1 MDRETRLTNMRHISG
16 GGDPPGMCSAE
27 ELEVKEGMRNSTRS
41 RFLIPVLLAV
51 FLLVGTG
58 IARELHELPMPEG
71 NTDARPPLVWVLHN
85 LSNVW
90 CAFLNIGIYGD
101 PWENY
106 PRMEWPGGE
115 GSNYLWIGNIWSC
128 VYGPVTPTGTVA
140 KYASTPDYS
149 AGWELWPSEGYPVV
163 KLSPGSIAL
172 EQSEYGYDDWE
183 PTQNDD
189 PYGMRIY
196 EYNLGWGTP
205 GFNDFIATD
214 HIITHHSEFG
224 NPGIPLDAFSVS
236 IMGDCDVATVDA
248 TECHLDD
255 MVYYDGHAIWCNDPD
270 ATFEY
275 EFDGGV
281 KASEQDIYTYQ
292 QNPDNPLPPEDP
304 QNIFYYYNYMG
315 GDDIL
320 DNDVDGNGVSDHFTV
335 IFKIVDDD
343 TIYTVEPNTGLE
355 LFADGAPPDWYEH
368 TVGDTIYCV
377 IPRNMSNIWDT
388 DNPGTGV
395 DDSGEPELD
404 PPANGFI
411 AWRLLDFW
419 IKKVDGTIERPA
431 DVYGVPIVMSHSWWN
446 WESDPGNDIEKYNYM
461 WGENPDQSGRHS
473 GPAYYSDWIGNPNA
487 PSAFEPANPGPFPVV
502 HDNPIALGYPQ
513 FDYRFLICAGPVE
526 LADGDSLH
534 FVGGW
539 LVGLGLAGARE
550 VADNMLDAY
559 YRDGGWGVPKLPP
572 APILFYQAGDGFV
585 QLEWGAN
592 AETYTP
598 FGGYN
603 IYRATFEPSGW
614 TLMRTENAGTHSWTD
629 TSVQNGF
636 PYYYVV
642 TAYDE
647 VTTVESTKSNYR
659 QTLEGTPVPVV
670 PSWTIDA
677 GWMDNVSVVP
687 NPYRGSAEWEQTYFD
702 KIAFINLPAM
712 CDIDIYTL
720 AGDLVVTLE
729 HRSESGA
736 VGTEYWDL
744 LSRNEQ
750 EITSGLYVYRVATAD
765 DFVIGKFA
773 IIR

>member
-1 MDRETRLTNMRHISG
+1 
-16 GGDPPGMCSAE
+16 
-27 ELEVKEGMRNSTRS
+27 LEVKEGMRKSTRS
-41 RFLIPVLLAV
+41 GFLVPVLLVV
-51 FLLVGTG
+51 FLLAGTG
-58 IARELHELPMPEG
+58 MARELRELPMPEG
-71 NTDARPPLVWVLHN
+71 NTDARPPLVWILHN

-90 CAFLNIGIYGD
+90 SAFLNIGMYGD
-101 PWENY
+101 PWTNY
-106 PRMEWPGGE
+106 PTMEWPGGE
-115 GSNYLWIGNIWSC
+115 GSSYLWLGTFNSC
-128 VYGPVTPTGTVA
+128 VYGAVTPSGEVA
-140 KYASTPDYS
+140 KYASCCDY
-149 AGWELWPSEGYPVV
+149 GNYELWPSEGYPAI
-163 KLSPGSIAL
+163 KLSPGPIAL
-172 EQSEYGYDDWE
+172 EQSEYGYDDWD
-183 PTQNDD
+183 PAQNPDD
-189 PYGMRIY
+189 MYGMRVY
-196 EYNLGWGTP
+196 EWNLGWGTP

-214 HIITHHSEFG
+214 HVITHHSEFG
-224 NPGIPLDAFSVS
+224 NPGVPLDAFAVA
-236 IMGDCDVATVDA
+236 MRGDCDVATGDV

-275 EFDGGV
+275 EFDGGT

-315 GDDIL
+315 VDGIL

-335 IFKIVDDD
+335 IFKIVGSD
-343 TIYTVEPNTGLE
+343 TIFTVEPNTGLE

-368 TVGDTIYCV
+368 EVGDTIYCV
-377 IPRNMSNIWDT
+377 IPRNMSYMWDT
-388 DNPGTGV
+388 DDPGTGV
-395 DDSGEPELD
+395 DDSGDPELD
-404 PPANGFI
+404 PATNGFI
-411 AWRLLDFW
+411 AWRMVDFW

-446 WESDPGNDIEKYNYM
+446 WESDPGSDIEVYNYM

-473 GPAYYSDWIGNPNA
+473 GPAYYTDWTGNPNA
-487 PSAFEPANPGPFPVV
+487 PSAFEPANPGPFPIV
-502 HDNPIALGYPQ
+502 HDNPIALEYPQ
-513 FDYRFLICAGPVE
+513 FDYRFLLTAGPVE

-539 LVGLGLAGARE
+539 VVGLGLAGARD

-592 AETYTP
+592 AESYTP

-603 IYRATFEPSGW
+603 IYRASFAPSGW
-614 TLMRTENAGTHSWTD
+614 TLMRTESAGTYSWTD

-647 VTTVESTKSNYR
+647 VTTVESTKSNYK
-659 QTLEGTPVPVV
+659 QTLEGTPIPVV
-670 PSWTIDA
+670 PSWTVDS

-687 NPYRGSAEWEQTYFD
+687 NPYRGSAAWEVTYFA

-720 AGDLVVTLE
+720 AGDLIVTLE

-736 VGTEYWDL
+736 VGTEYLDL
-744 LSRNEQ
+744 LSRNDQ
-750 EITSGLYVYRVATAD
+750 EVTSGLYFYRVATED